1 MAGFLPAAVG
11 ARGYTP
17 ATIFQLQMLE
27 LPLCQSPPMP
37 AGQIAEAEISDS
49 NAHQMFDAV
58 SDGLEHPP
66 NLTIYSLSQ
75 DNAKTCR
82 RKGTKPGNL
91 RTLTI
96 KKNPARQL

>member
-1 MAGFLPAAVG
+1 MAGFLPGAV
-11 ARGYTP
+11 RGRRYS
-17 ATIFQLQMLE
+17 AVTILQRQMLE

-37 AGQIAEAEISDS
+37 AGQIAETEISDS

-58 SDGLEHPP
+58 SGGLEHPP

-96 KKNPARQL
+96 KKNPALQL